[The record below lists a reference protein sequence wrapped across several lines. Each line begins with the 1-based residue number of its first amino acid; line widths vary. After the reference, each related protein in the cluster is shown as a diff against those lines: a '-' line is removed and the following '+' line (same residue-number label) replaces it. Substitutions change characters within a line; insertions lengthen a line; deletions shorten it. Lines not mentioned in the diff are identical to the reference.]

1 MVTKENL
8 SYSFASQ
15 LLNKSFD
22 QIRYDMANPTPP
34 TPKMD
39 AGSRMEYVLKH
50 GLDSLNLWT
59 KTKTKGKEFDAHLKA
74 LQSEIELY
82 EAHPYLVVTEVEY
95 DACEMMVNHLRE
107 EVVKVVDHA
116 QDQVYAKD
124 MLCGVPTHGY
134 ADLLMPDCV
143 IEVKFTNASP
153 VDFARQVVNMN
164 WDLQCYVYT
173 ELFKRSFR
181 WLVISDKAPHL
192 VTIFDLPD
200 NRFYESGRNKFEK
213 ATQLFNKFNLGMRE
227 PVFQSLDA
235 PSWL

>member
-74 LQSEIELY
+74 LQSELELY
-82 EAHPYLVVTEVEY
+82 EAHPYLVVTETEH

-107 EVVKVVDHA
+107 EVKFTLRICFVE
-116 QDQVYAKD
+116 Y
-124 MLCGVPTHGY
+124 
-134 ADLLMPDCV
+134 LLMGTQTCLCQTV
-143 IEVKFTNASP
+143 LLRLSLQM
-153 VDFARQVVNMN
+153 QV
-164 WDLQCYVYT
+164 L
-173 ELFKRSFR
+173 LI
-181 WLVISDKAPHL
+181 L
-192 VTIFDLPD
+192 
-200 NRFYESGRNKFEK
+200 
-213 ATQLFNKFNLGMRE
+213 LGKL
-227 PVFQSLDA
+227 SI
-235 PSWL
+235 